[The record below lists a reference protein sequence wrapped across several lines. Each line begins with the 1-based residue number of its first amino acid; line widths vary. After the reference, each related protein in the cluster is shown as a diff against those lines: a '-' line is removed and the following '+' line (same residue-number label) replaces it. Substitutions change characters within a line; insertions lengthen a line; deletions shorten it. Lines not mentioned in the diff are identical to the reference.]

1 MSEENKT
8 EIELSENTS
17 TIENTEN
24 NTEITTEN
32 NTEITTENNTEIISE
47 NVSIKVEE
55 IDNKN
60 EISDSDISNNKK
72 RVSLKENKLINKS
85 LELLDLEDLDE
96 NIKSR
101 LTLKIHHNEAALLD
115 FDDLDPLDISDDE
128 IEDSCNSHGNF
139 KKISY
144 TQVRDGINKLYYDT
158 SEYYSSA
165 MDILATYVSG
175 QKLIY
180 MESMHYRSG
189 QLNYLML
196 PAIFLSSV
204 TSVLSVGFDSIS
216 WSKYFLAGLNGFISF
231 LLAVVSYM
239 KLDAQAEAHKTS
251 AHQYDKLQSVCEFSS
266 GYYLMFAVTQENDG
280 EHNIEKETSD
290 EKNLREKIKD
300 IETKIK
306 EIKETNQFIIPRIIR
321 YRYPHIYNIN
331 VFSIIKKIENC
342 RKDYLTRLRDITNK
356 ISYLKFQHDLSDT
369 EKKRKIKKAYKKKK
383 RILTTILLLKSA
395 FSIIDQIFR
404 QEMLLAEHKKKKI
417 ICSKCCYKAPKELTE
432 TNEFISFILDPLQIW
447 DSTKDLGLNMVES
460 DDDDDNDLEN
470 QRGLTKRISRS
481 LIKL

>member
-1 MSEENKT
+1 MAEDPSNKDGHAEPERTAELTENVAINITEKDKKGEEKTDVLNEALVDEMFKDNKK
-8 EIELSENTS
+8 LSEKQL
-17 TIENTEN
+17 IE
-24 NTEITTEN
+24 
-32 NTEITTENNTEIISE
+32 
-47 NVSIKVEE
+47 
-55 IDNKN
+55 
-60 EISDSDISNNKK
+60 
-72 RVSLKENKLINKS
+72 KS
-85 LELLDLEDLDE
+85 LEFLELTNLDDS
-96 NIKSR
+96 IKKR
-101 LTLKIHHNEAALLD
+101 LKLKIHHEEEASVD
-115 FDDLDPLDISDDE
+115 FDNLVPLDLSDDE

-216 WSKYFLAGLNGFISF
+216 WSKYFLAALNAFISF

-266 GYYLMFAVTQENDG
+266 GYYLMFAITGDVDG
-280 EHNIEKETSD
+280 EHDKEKETSD

-306 EIKETNQFIIPRIIR
+306 EIKETNQFIIPRKIR
-321 YRYPHIYNIN
+321 YTYPHIYNIN

-356 ISYLKFQHDLSDT
+356 ISYLKFQHELCEM

-404 QEMLLAEHKKKKI
+404 QEMLLAEHRKRSV
-417 ICSKCCYKAPKELTE
+417 ICSRCCYKAPKELTE
-432 TNEFISFILDPLQIW
+432 TNEFISFILDPLQVW
-447 DSTKDLGLNMVES
+447 DSTRDLGLNMVDSDE
-460 DDDDDNDLEN
+460 DDDIEN
-470 QRGLTKRISRS
+470 QATLKKRISRS

>member
-1 MSEENKT
+1 MADETDGVDKNIELVENVESSEHTKSIENITLNVNEETNKKLKSIT
-8 EIELSENTS
+8 SDIVNNKNNKKLSEKMLIEKSLDFLELGDLSEN
-17 TIENTEN
+17 I
-24 NTEITTEN
+24 
-32 NTEITTENNTEIISE
+32 
-47 NVSIKVEE
+47 
-55 IDNKN
+55 
-60 EISDSDISNNKK
+60 
-72 RVSLKENKLINKS
+72 RNKLK
-85 LELLDLEDLDE
+85 
-96 NIKSR
+96 
-101 LTLKIHHNEAALLD
+101 LKIHHEQSALVN

-196 PAIFLSSV
+196 PAIFLSSA
-204 TSVLSVGFDSIS
+204 TSVLSVSFDTLT
-216 WSKYFLAGLNGFISF
+216 WSKYFLSALNAFISF

-266 GYYLMFAVTQENDG
+266 GYYLMFAITGNSER
-280 EHNIEKETSD
+280 EHMSDKETLD

-306 EIKETNQFIIPRIIR
+306 EIKETNQFIIPRRIR
-321 YRYPHIYNIN
+321 YIYPHIYNIN

-356 ISYLKFQHDLSDT
+356 ISYLKFQHDIEDIT
-369 EKKRKIKKAYKKKK
+369 KKRKIKRAYKKKK

-404 QEMLLAEHKKKKI
+404 QEMLLAEHKKRKVI
-417 ICSKCCYKAPKELTE
+417 FSSCCYKAPKELTE

-447 DSTKDLGLNMVES
+447 DSSKDLGLNIVDSE
-460 DDDDDNDLEN
+460 DDDDIEN
-470 QRGLTKRISRS
+470 QVTLKKRISRS